1 VPRNQCKEDM
11 PLKTVI
17 GLFESR
23 QQAEEAVS
31 ELRAKDFSSDEIS
44 LVSKDDRSQSASRE
58 GRSDMEAGDLGV
70 DSDISTGTAVGSA
83 LGGAAGLA
91 MSAGALAIPGIGP
104 IVAMGPLAATLGG
117 AVTGGLA
124 GGLVDLGIPEN
135 EGRDI
140 ENEIRGGSTLAVVET
155 DASRAEEAAEIL
167 RSKGAKSTKIRDRS

>member
-1 VPRNQCKEDM
+1 
-11 PLKTVI
+11 
-17 GLFESR
+17 
-23 QQAEEAVS
+23 
-31 ELRAKDFSSDEIS
+31 
-44 LVSKDDRSQSASRE
+44 
-58 GRSDMEAGDLGV
+58 MEAGDLGV

>member
-1 VPRNQCKEDM
+1 M
-11 PLKTVI
+11 SLKTVV

-31 ELRAKDFSSDEIS
+31 ELRAKNFSHEEIS
-44 LVSKDDRSQSASRE
+44 LVSKDDRSQSDSSE
-58 GRSDMEAGDLGV
+58 GRSDMETGDLGM
-70 DSDISTGTAVGSA
+70 DSDVSTGTAWGSA
-83 LGGAAGLA
+83 LGGATGLA
-91 MSAGALAIPGIGP
+91 LSAGALAIPGIGP

-124 GGLVDLGIPEN
+124 GGLLDLGIPEN

-155 DASRAEEAAEIL
+155 DESRAEEAAEIL